1 MSKVIRRAPTSRTYR
16 EAVRSIIKAVQR
28 KYQLNDT
35 QLADRIGC
43 APNTVRNAKKAHA
56 NLDAVTLASI
66 EHRFGPGAVDPYL
79 ALAGSRA
86 TPLPDQLP
94 RTDPIVD
101 IVGAL
106 HRLVEAQ
113 HSESE
118 HGFLITSQELLA
130 ILRELR
136 DARLAFDT
144 LILLAEPGLAE
155 APEAVRHWFFK
166 SFDQDAR
173 HSQVPKPPDETS
185 YAQSRRRRVPPDFA
199 DLASSLSIEELMR
212 RYGAA
217 RKTIE
222 RWLRVTD
229 EEMIEQLRDRS

>member
-1 MSKVIRRAPTSRTYR
+1 MSKTIRRAPTTRTYR
-16 EAVRSIIKAVQR
+16 AAVQSIIATVQR
-28 KYQLNDT
+28 EYKLNDS

-66 EHRFGPGAVDPYL
+66 EHRFGPGAVDPFL
-79 ALAGSRA
+79 ALAGARA

-94 RTDPIVD
+94 RIDPILD

-113 HSESE
+113 HAESE

-136 DARLAFDT
+136 DARLAFDA
-144 LILLAEPGLAE
+144 LILLAEPGLAA
-155 APEAVRHWFFK
+155 APEAVQHWFK
-166 SFDQDAR
+166 HFDHDAEAPDAR
-173 HSQVPKPPDETS
+173 RAKERPIPRNRKRPVP
-185 YAQSRRRRVPPDFA
+185 RDFVDVA
-199 DLASSLSIEELMR
+199 ALTGIDELMR
-212 RYGAA
+212 RYTAT
-217 RKTIE
+217 RRTVE
-222 RWLRVTD
+222 RWLRETD
-229 EEMIEQLRDRS
+229 EQIIDQLRNDH

>member
-1 MSKVIRRAPTSRTYR
+1 MNKAIRRAPTTRTYR
-16 EAVRSIIKAVQR
+16 EAVQSIIATVQR
-28 KYQLNDT
+28 EYRLNDT

-66 EHRFGPGAVDPYL
+66 EHRFGPGAVDPFL

-94 RTDPIVD
+94 RIDPIVD

-113 HSESE
+113 HVESA

-136 DARLAFDT
+136 EARLAFDT
-144 LILLAEPGLAE
+144 LILLAEPGLAT
-155 APEAVRHWFFK
+155 APDSVRHWFVKHFDHDAVATDGSVPVESRLIPK
-166 SFDQDAR
+166 SHKR
-173 HSQVPKPPDETS
+173 RPPS
-185 YAQSRRRRVPPDFA
+185 DFVEVA
-199 DLASSLSIEELMR
+199 TSLSIENLMHRYAATR
-212 RYGAA
+212 R
-217 RKTIE
+217 TIE
-222 RWLRVTD
+222 RWLREAD
-229 EEMIEQLRDRS
+229 EQIIDQLHKGQ